1 MSATRGRPDVAG
13 DEAMAFIF
21 LRVFDLPWP
30 AVSTLASSN
39 LALLKQRAEPLRL
52 AWSGVSREA

>member
-1 MSATRGRPDVAG
+1 
-13 DEAMAFIF
+13 MAFIY